1 MIQNIREKL
10 KPHYILSAFKVL
22 FRNEEK
28 QQITQLAHKDAASEG
43 YMSGEDIGEVIERLC
58 SEHFYKSMTA
68 YHDHKIW
75 QDVYRY
81 QDGDKALYIKLQ
93 LSVDGE
99 KAVLIQMKRDEGGD
113 E

>member
-1 MIQNIREKL
+1 MIQKVKEKR
-10 KPHYILSAFKVL
+10 KPHYVLSVLKEL
-22 FRNEEK
+22 FRNEK
-28 QQITQLAHKDAASEG
+28 TRHITQVAHRGAVSEG
-43 YMSGEDIGEVIERLC
+43 YMSVEDIGDVIERLC

-68 YHDHKIW
+68 YHNHKIW

-93 LSVDGE
+93 LSIDGK
-99 KAVLIQMKRDEGGD
+99 KAILIQMKRDEGRD